1 MALEVDSGSRDPP
14 RETGWLIVVMVVVAR
29 LCAVQVALMKESEN
43 QSGTQ
48 TVHTPNNQV
57 FFQEWTGCVVVVGRM
72 AVVTAYFLHML
83 VWAHPYEVHLAVE
96 YVHNVRQG
104 TENVDLGSFDGGPL
118 VDL

>member
-1 MALEVDSGSRDPP
+1 MVLEVDGGTRDPP

-29 LCAVQVALMKESEN
+29 LCAVHVALMKGSEN

-48 TVHTPNNQV
+48 TVHTPSNQV

-83 VWAHPYEVHLAVE
+83 VWVHLAVE

-104 TENVDLGSFDGGPL
+104 TENVDLGSFDGGPQ